1 MSVPTTTPV
10 SKVIPAS
17 NHFFKFSCVFLLSAA
32 ASFPKISAKR
42 SCAHTQNSLEWDYIN
57 QYILWKH
64 DHIYKRVIIN
74 MNGHFKKKSELLEI
88 NNYHSPI
95 SSTMKVTF
103 KHCNKYC
110 HKLFI
115 GGKNDHAQPSNN
127 CHAHFSQPL
136 NSFRTPRPHPLKPS
150 NNPTLPVTS
159 VYALCSYHDHQ
170 GARFTMPVSKTSPTS
185 FLSRI
190 L

>member
-1 MSVPTTTPV
+1 MWHRCAPHGGMRDVNMTFLGNKRERKKSETNFFFFKFLHVSRRSKWSSRCIWIFSYPDPHRRFCAMSVPTTTPV

-74 MNGHFKKKSELLEI
+74 MDTFKKI
-88 NNYHSPI
+88 WI
-95 SSTMKVTF
+95 TW
-103 KHCNKYC
+103 NKQ
-110 HKLFI
+110 LP
-115 GGKNDHAQPSNN
+115 QP
-127 CHAHFSQPL
+127 
-136 NSFRTPRPHPLKPS
+136 
-150 NNPTLPVTS
+150 
-159 VYALCSYHDHQ
+159 HQ
-170 GARFTMPVSKTSPTS
+170 
-185 FLSRI
+185 
-190 L
+190 